1 MATMYS
7 AGTIK
12 NTLTLLS
19 NFANSINQK
28 TDIIKAKNRALN
40 DLKLVCTMLN
50 ELAYTIDSNY
60 VPLTKRELIAM
71 EITVKD
77 FMRNIEATNSVEVV
91 QTNIQ
96 GIIAIFEEDNV
107 LNRFEN
113 YNMTDSYMWVRYLE
127 NNSYDNDR
135 EELSITDARIIMD
148 RVNIN
153 RPFNVFSPR
162 CGKGQSLLLI
172 GNFGDGTTYGL
183 EGRNSIHSEARDVLN
198 RTIKGDIS
206 GSKISNDVFD
216 IMHLAPEVS
225 WKSEYGVTGN
235 LLEKRE
241 KSTLRN
247 CIKYLRKD
255 GILIYTIPC
264 TRLTKDMAF
273 IFSKLLKDVQI
284 LKSSKD
290 LALPYIHVIGKK
302 AITKE
307 AKEDV
312 YTYLRD
318 IDIKNLPTTLSE
330 DMTYNL
336 ASGGIKTPELFRG
349 SVLDEA
355 ELDGLIE
362 HSGLYDSFWEQQEL
376 DINKKEINPLLPFT
390 MGQIGLVL
398 TSGCL
403 DGVVEEYQG
412 QYHAIKGMVTKV
424 RNTANSRADNN
435 ETSIETISNKVQI
448 NIMTPDGQFIE
459 LA

>member
-19 NFANSINQK
+19 NYANSINQK
-28 TDIIKAKNRALN
+28 TDIVKAKNRALN
-40 DLKLVCTMLN
+40 DLKLVQTMLN
-50 ELAYTIDSNY
+50 ELAYTIDTNY
-60 VPLTKRELIAM
+60 VPMTKRELIAM
-71 EITVKD
+71 DITVKD
-77 FMRNIEATNSVEVV
+77 FTKNIETANNVEVV
-91 QTNIQ
+91 QRNIQ
-96 GIIAIFEEDNV
+96 AIIALFEEDDI
-107 LNRFEN
+107 LNRFDN
-113 YNMTDSYMWVRYLE
+113 YDMTDAFMWVRYLE
-127 NNSYDNDR
+127 NNTYDAER
-135 EELSITDARIIMD
+135 EELSVADAREIMGH
-148 RVNIN
+148 VNIN

-162 CGKGQSLLLI
+162 CGKGQSLLLL

-183 EGRNSIHSEARDVLN
+183 EGRNSIHREARDVLN
-198 RTIKGDIS
+198 RTIKGEIS

-216 IMHLAPEVS
+216 IMHIAPEIS

-247 CIKYLRKD
+247 CIKYVRKD

-284 LKSSKD
+284 LKASVPNG
-290 LALPYIHVIGKK
+290 LPYIHVIGKK

-312 YTYLRD
+312 YTYLRN
-318 IDIKNLPTTLSE
+318 IDIKNLPTHLS
-330 DMTYNL
+330 DMKYNL

-355 ELDGLIE
+355 ELNNLIE

-412 QYHAIKGMVTKV
+412 QYHAIKGMVTKIK
-424 RNTANSRADNN
+424 NTSNSRADNN

>member
-1 MATMYS
+1 MATLYS

-19 NFANSINQK
+19 NFTNSMNLK

-40 DLKLVCTMLN
+40 DLKLVCTMMH
-50 ELAYTIDSNY
+50 ELAYTIDTNY
-60 VPLTKRELIAM
+60 IPLTKRELIAM

-77 FMRNIEATNSVEVV
+77 FMKNIEDTDDIRVIQRNL
-91 QTNIQ
+91 Q
-96 GIIAIFEEDNV
+96 GIIAIFEEDDI
-107 LNRFEN
+107 LNRFDR
-113 YNMTDSYMWVRYLE
+113 YDITDAFIWVRYLD
-127 NNSYDNDR
+127 NNSYDSER
-135 EELSITDARIIMD
+135 EAISPTGARTIMNHI
-148 RVNIN
+148 NIN
-153 RPFNVFSPR
+153 RPYNVFSPR
-162 CGKGQSLLLI
+162 CGNGQSLLLL
-172 GNFGDGTTYGL
+172 GSFGESTTYGL
-183 EGRNSIHSEARDVLN
+183 EGRNSVHKEAREVLN
-198 RTIKGDIS
+198 RTIKGEIS

-216 IMHLAPEVS
+216 IVHIAPEVS

-284 LKSSKD
+284 LKSNI
-290 LALPYIHVIGKK
+290 AEGLPYIHVIGKK

-312 YTYLRD
+312 YSYLRN
-318 IDIKNLPTTLSE
+318 IDIKNLPTELS
-330 DMTYNL
+330 DMKYNL
-336 ASGGIKTPELFRG
+336 ASGGIKLPELFRG
-349 SVLDEA
+349 SILDEA
-355 ELDGLIE
+355 ELDNLIE
-362 HSGLYDSFWEQQEL
+362 HSGLLDSFWEQQEL
-376 DINKKEINPLLPFT
+376 ETNKKEINPLLPFT

-403 DGVVEEYQG
+403 DGVVEEYEG
-412 QYHAIKGMVTKV
+412 QYHAIKGMVTKIK
-424 RNTANSRADNN
+424 NTSNSRENNN